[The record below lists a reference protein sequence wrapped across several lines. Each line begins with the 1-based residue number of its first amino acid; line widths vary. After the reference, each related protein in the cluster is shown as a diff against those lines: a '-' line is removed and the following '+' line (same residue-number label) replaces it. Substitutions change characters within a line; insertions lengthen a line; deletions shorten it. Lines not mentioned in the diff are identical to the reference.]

1 MNINKIHDKNI
12 KLLTFDLDT
21 NELKKY
27 YPTNNWQN
35 TYEDIRKHIQFATP
49 FSRPYIIKFFSIP

>member
-1 MNINKIHDKNI
+1 MKISKEKINTKSK
-12 KLLTFDLDT
+12 KLLVFDLDT

-49 FSRPYIIKFFSIP
+49 FS